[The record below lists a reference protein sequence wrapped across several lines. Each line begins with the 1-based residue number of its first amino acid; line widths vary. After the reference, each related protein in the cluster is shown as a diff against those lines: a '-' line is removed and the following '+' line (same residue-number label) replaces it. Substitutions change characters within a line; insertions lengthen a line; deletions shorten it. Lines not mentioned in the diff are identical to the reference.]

1 MRLVYEEFGIK
12 KLSCDLLCVLIHTD
26 RNQSDYV
33 THIDQLLNGQI
44 ASLKQGG
51 HFLGNALEQ
60 CLVIPHPPKGI
71 KRMLLIGLGA
81 SKEIS
86 LELLRKAGGIAGSV
100 STRKD
105 CENVVLAVP
114 SFSNTKVKSEDAGQ
128 AIAEGF
134 NLGGYFNDSLK
145 SGQPS
150 RTRPGRVT
158 ILSSRAETATIKF
171 GAARGLMISNLQN
184 HCRDLSGCP
193 SNILTPSFLANEA
206 RRIARKHG
214 LRVKIYRRP
223 EIEKMKMGAFL
234 AVAKGSKEQPY
245 LIQIDYI
252 PRTKATKRV
261 VLVGKGITFDT
272 GGISIKP
279 ADNMGE
285 MRQDMTGAA
294 VVLTTMAALAQ
305 LKPKTQITAF
315 IPTCENMISSTAYK
329 PGDVV
334 TTSIGK
340 TIEIVNTDAEGR
352 LLLADVLGYASKLR
366 PDYLFDV
373 ATLTGAVTVALGHG
387 CAGFLSTSEELT
399 EGFIKASART
409 GEKVW
414 QLPLLEEY
422 SHQFKSGVADMT
434 NSGGKPAGTITAG
447 LILKQFTAGIPW
459 LHMDIAGVDFEYRGS
474 EYVPRGPS
482 GFGVRV
488 LTEALCKL

>member
-1 MRLVYEEFGIK
+1 MRLVCQEFDIK
-12 KLSCDLLCVLIHTD
+12 KLSCDLLCVFVHAED
-26 RNQSDYV
+26 FRSDYF
-33 THIDQLLNGQI
+33 TSLDKMLGGQLNALRR
-44 ASLKQGG
+44 GG
-51 HFLGNALEQ
+51 NFEAGALEQ
-60 CLVIPHPPKGI
+60 LPMIPYPQKAF
-71 KRMLLIGLGA
+71 KRILLIGLGA
-81 SKEIS
+81 KKEIS
-86 LELLRKAGGIAGSV
+86 LERLRKAGGLAGLV
-100 STRKD
+100 STRRD
-105 CENVVLAVP
+105 CDKIVLAIP
-114 SFSNTKVKSEDAGQ
+114 TFAGGKVQAEAAGQ

-145 SGQPS
+145 STQS
-150 RTRPGRVT
+150 DLTRPGRLT
-158 ILSSRAETATIKF
+158 ILASRQDTSAVKV

-193 SNILTPSFLANEA
+193 SNILTPGFLANEA
-206 RRIARKHG
+206 RRIGRKHG

-234 AVAKGSKEQPY
+234 SVAKGSKEPPY
-245 LIQIDYI
+245 LIQVDYM
-252 PRTKATKRV
+252 PKVRYLKRA

-279 ADNMGE
+279 AENMGE

-294 VVLTTMAALAQ
+294 VVLTTMAALAR
-305 LKPKTQITAF
+305 LKPRTQITAY

-352 LLLADVLGYASKLR
+352 LLLADVLGFAAKQR
-366 PDYLFDV
+366 PDYLIDV

-387 CAGFLSTSEELT
+387 GAGILSTSEELVT
-399 EGFIKASART
+399 KFLAASSRT
-409 GEKVW
+409 GEKLW
-414 QLPLLEEY
+414 QLPLWEEY
-422 SHQFKSGVADMT
+422 AHQFKSSVADMT
-434 NSGGKPAGTITAG
+434 NSGGRPAGTITAA
-447 LILKQFTAGIPW
+447 LILKQFTSEIPW

-488 LTEALCKL
+488 LAEALCSL